1 MAQERNDKQLT
12 TRAEDFSAWYNE
24 LVLRAELA
32 DYSPVKGSMVIR
44 PNGYGIWERMQ
55 RALDD
60 MFKATGHENAYFPL
74 LIPQSFLQKEASHV
88 EGFAP
93 EVAVVTHGGGKQL
106 EEPLIIRPTS
116 ETIIYH
122 MFAKWTQSYR
132 DLPILINQWANVV
145 RWEMRT
151 RLFLRTLEFLWQEGH
166 TAHATETEAEEE
178 ARRML
183 GVYREFMEGWIAMP
197 VITGIKTEG
206 ERFAGA
212 LRTYSCEAMMQDN
225 KALQAGTS
233 HNLGQNF
240 SKAFDLKFQN
250 EAGETAFAWN
260 TSWGVSTRLVGGLVM
275 THGDDH
281 GLRVPPR
288 LAPIEVV
295 IVPIFRKDEERDRVV
310 GAAHRLRDDLQ
321 AWTGRGA
328 TDRLRVRV
336 DAREGMRPGEKYYE
350 WELRGVPLRLEL
362 GPRDLDQSSV
372 MSARRDTKAKGPL
385 AMHDLAPQ
393 VAKLLEEIQGQMLAD
408 AKARRE
414 AATHREPMSYDAFR
428 QLMEGEGGFVYA
440 GWNGDPAIEAKVKA
454 ETKATIRVIPD
465 PEFRSPTAPAT
476 CLVTGGKAKHEVV
489 WAKAY

>member
-1 MAQERNDKQLT
+1 MADDKKLT
-12 TRAEDFSAWYNE
+12 TRAQDFSAWYNE
-24 LVLRAELA
+24 LVLRSELA

-74 LIPQSFLQKEASHV
+74 LIPESFLQKEAQHV

-93 EVAVVTHGGGKQL
+93 ECAVVTHGGGKKL
-106 EEPLIIRPTS
+106 EEPLVIRPTS

-132 DLPILINQWANVV
+132 DLPILMNQWANVV

-151 RLFLRTLEFLWQEGH
+151 RLFLRTTEFLWQEGH
-166 TAHATETEAEEE
+166 TAHATEPEAEEE

-183 GVYREFMEGWIAMP
+183 GVYREFMEGFIAMP
-197 VITGIKTEG
+197 VVTGMKTDS

-212 LRTYSCEAMMQDN
+212 VRTYSCEAMMQDK

-240 SKAFDLKFQN
+240 AKAFDLKFQN
-250 EAGETAFAWN
+250 EAGEMAFAWN
-260 TSWGVSTRLVGGLVM
+260 TSWGVSTRMVGGMVM
-275 THGDDH
+275 THGDDN
-281 GLRVPPR
+281 GLRVPPK
-288 LAPIEVV
+288 LAPIEIV

-310 GAAHRLRDDLQ
+310 GAAHKLRDELI
-321 AWTGRGA
+321 AWTGRGDS
-328 TDRLRVRV
+328 DRLRVKV
-336 DAREGMRPGEKYYE
+336 DAREGMKPGAKYYE

-362 GPRDLDQSSV
+362 GPRDLDQQSV
-372 MSARRDTKAKGPL
+372 MSARRDNREKAPL
-385 AMHDLAPQ
+385 PMADLAP
-393 VAKLLEEIQGQMLAD
+393 ALGKLLAEIQAQMFED

-414 AATHREPMSYDAFR
+414 ASTVRGGLDYSQFRE
-428 QLMEGEGGFVYA
+428 LMEGEGGFVYA
-440 GWNGDPAIEAKVKA
+440 GWNGDPAIEAKVKE
-454 ETKATIRVIPD
+454 ETKATIRCIPD
-465 PEFRSPTAPAT
+465 PEFRSPEAPRT
-476 CLVTGGKAKHEVV
+476 CLVTGEPAKCEVL

>member
-1 MAQERNDKQLT
+1 MADDKKLP
-12 TRAEDFSAWYNE
+12 TRAENFSDWYNE
-24 LVLRAELA
+24 LVLKAELA

-60 MFKATGHENAYFPL
+60 MFKATGHVNAYFPL
-74 LIPQSFLQKEASHV
+74 FIPQSFLSKEAQHV

-93 EVAVVTHGGGKQL
+93 ETAVVTHGGGKQL
-106 EEPLIIRPTS
+106 EEPLVVRPTS

-132 DLPILINQWANVV
+132 DLPILMNQWANVV

-166 TAHATETEAEEE
+166 TAHATHDEAEEE
-178 ARRML
+178 ARKML
-183 GVYREFMEGWIAMP
+183 GVYREFMEQWIAMP
-197 VITGIKTEG
+197 VVTGQKTES
-206 ERFAGA
+206 EKFAGA

-240 SKAFDLKFQN
+240 AKAFELKFQDQN
-250 EAGETAFAWN
+250 GEMAFAWN
-260 TSWGVSTRLVGGLVM
+260 TSWGVSTRMIGGLVM
-275 THGDDH
+275 THSDDN
-281 GLRVPPR
+281 GLVTPPR

-295 IVPIFRKDEERDRVV
+295 IVPVYKTDEERTRIVE
-310 GAAHRLRDDLQ
+310 AAHKVKDELT

-328 TDRLRVRV
+328 SDKLRVKV
-336 DAREGMRPGEKYYE
+336 DDRDGVKPGAKYYE
-350 WELRGVPLRLEL
+350 WELRGVPLRLEI
-362 GPRDLDQSSV
+362 GPKDLEKQSV
-372 MSARRDTKAKGPL
+372 FSARRDTRAKAALPMAGLPET
-385 AMHDLAPQ
+385 
-393 VAKLLEEIQGQMLAD
+393 VSKLLETIQNDLLAA

-414 AATHREPMSYDAFR
+414 ANSYRGVKSYDEFK
-428 QLMEGEGGFVYA
+428 QIIEGPGGFVYA
-440 GWNGDPAIEAKVKA
+440 GWNGDPAIEAKVKE
-454 ETKATIRVIPD
+454 ETKATIRCIPD
-465 PEFRSPTAPAT
+465 PEFRTPGGQAT
-476 CLVTGGKAKHEVV
+476 CLVTGEPAKHEVV